1 MEGIQIHIDTNVRV
15 PAGHRAEQIT
25 QHDLPT
31 QGIKSDAPTPPFSEN
46 LALALRTRK
55 QQGSGEVNVREGI
68 YIDLSKRVFSSVA
81 ESDLQ
86 GEIRRGRN
94 LKNELSCHCIDI
106 EGQGRKTQDRR
117 RS

>member
-1 MEGIQIHIDTNVRV
+1 MRV

-25 QHDLPT
+25 QHELPT
-31 QGIKSDAPTPPFSEN
+31 QGIQSDPLPPRCEN
-46 LALALRTRK
+46 LAPSLRTRK
-55 QQGSGEVNVREGI
+55 QQEFRRSKCSGERV
-68 YIDLSKRVFSSVA
+68 YIDLSKRVFVSSVA

-94 LKNELSCHCIDI
+94 FKKELSCHCIDI
-106 EGQGRKTQDRR
+106 EGQMGKTQDRR